1 MFNTTISNAKK
12 LTERKRYY
20 TCNYGIKNYIDI
32 VNGKTKEIIKDD
44 NYDKFN
50 LNNII
55 EWWKKKATNR
65 YNNLKSDNRMRKNL
79 KYGHRMLK

>member
-1 MFNTTISNAKK
+1 MI
-12 LTERKRYY
+12 R
-20 TCNYGIKNYIDI
+20 
-32 VNGKTKEIIKDD
+32 DD

-65 YNNLKSDNRMRKNL
+65 YNNLKSDNRMRKELEIWSPNAQIQII
-79 KYGHRMLK
+79 R

>member
-1 MFNTTISNAKK
+1 MNLSLFETTS
-12 LTERKRYY
+12 L
-20 TCNYGIKNYIDI
+20 YGNKNYIDI

-65 YNNLKSDNRMRKNL
+65 YNNLKNDNRLRKELEIWSPNAQIQII
-79 KYGHRMLK
+79 R